1 LWTPLRIAAQVRVAV
16 IGAGIAGLAAAH
28 RLDPHCDVVLFEAE
42 QRAGGHA
49 HTVVG
54 GGHALDSGFVVCNE
68 RNYPIFLD
76 LLQELGVALRPS
88 TMSFSVRC
96 ERCDLEFSGHGLGGL
111 FAQRRNLVRPS
122 FARLLV
128 DLGRFF
134 RNARAVLDDPEGD
147 RLTIGEFLERGRYG
161 RGLTDHFLAPMGA
174 AIWSSSPARMREM
187 PARFFVRFFDN
198 HGLLGVRDAPQWYT
212 IEGGS
217 QSYVN
222 ALCARLRGR
231 LELGAPARRVRR
243 DDAGVDVTADGA
255 ARERFD
261 RVILACH
268 PDQALAL
275 LADPSDDERVS
286 LALLPYAANETV
298 VHTGDSLLP
307 RRVAARAAWN
317 VALDDCRGRDR
328 PVSVTYSL
336 NRLHAFS
343 DPLEYCVSLNQSSRI
358 DERDVIAR
366 MTYEHPVYTLDS
378 VAARE
383 RLRAQLGLRRTD
395 YAGAYLGWG
404 FHEDGAV
411 SGVAAAERTL
421 AGAT

>member
-1 LWTPLRIAAQVRVAV
+1 LWTPRQTAAQVKVAIV
-16 IGAGIAGLAAAH
+16 GAGIAGLAAAH
-28 RLDPHCDVVLFEAE
+28 RLDPHCDVVLYEAE
-42 QRAGGHA
+42 PRAGGHA
-49 HTVVG
+49 HTVLAE
-54 GGHALDSGFVVCNE
+54 GHALDSGFVVCNE
-68 RNYPIFLD
+68 RNYPEFLE
-76 LLQELGVALRPS
+76 LMRELGIALRPS

-96 ERCDLEFSGHGLGGL
+96 DRCKLEFSGHGLRGL

-122 FARLLV
+122 FARMLV

-161 RGLTDHFLAPMGA
+161 RQLTDHFLAPMGA

-198 HGLLGVRDAPQWYT
+198 HGLLGVRDAPQWHT

-217 QSYVN
+217 QAYVG

-231 LELGAPARRVRR
+231 VALAAAVRSVRR
-243 DDAGVDVTADGA
+243 DDAGVELTAGDGGP
-255 ARERFD
+255 ERFD

-268 PDQALAL
+268 PDQGLAL
-275 LADPSDDERVS
+275 LADPSDDERD
-286 LALLPYAANETV
+286 ALGRMPFSRNETV
-298 VHTGDSLLP
+298 VHRGDDLLP

-317 VALDDCRGRDR
+317 VALDDCRAHDR

-343 DPLEYCVSLNQSSRI
+343 DPVEYCVSLNQSARI
-358 DERDVIAR
+358 RERDVIAR

-378 VAARE
+378 VAARD
-383 RLRAQLGLRRTD
+383 RLGRQFGERRTD

-411 SGVAAAERTL
+411 SGLAAAERTL
-421 AGAT
+421 AGAS

>member
-1 LWTPLRIAAQVRVAV
+1 LWTPRPIAAQVRVAIV
-16 IGAGIAGLAAAH
+16 GAGIAGLAAAH

-42 QRAGGHA
+42 PRAGGHA
-49 HTVVG
+49 HTVL
-54 GGHALDSGFVVCNE
+54 GHGYALDSGFVVCNE
-68 RNYPIFLD
+68 RNYPEFL
-76 LLQELGVALRPS
+76 ELMHELRVTLRPS

-96 ERCDLEFSGHGLGGL
+96 ERCRLEFSGHGLRGL

-122 FARLLV
+122 FGRLLL

-134 RNARAVLDDPEGD
+134 RNARALLDDPGAD
-147 RLTIGEFLERGRYG
+147 DLTIGAYLRREGYG
-161 RGLTDHFLAPMGA
+161 RALTDHFLAPMGA

-198 HGLLGVRDAPQWYT
+198 HGLLGVRDAPQWHT

-217 QSYVN
+217 RTYVD

-231 LELGAPARRVRR
+231 VALGAPVRSARR
-243 DDAGVDVTADGA
+243 DDAGVHITAGDAGP
-255 ARERFD
+255 ERFD

-275 LADPSDDERVS
+275 LADASHDEHEA
-286 LALLPYAANETV
+286 LARIPYLRNETV
-298 VHTGDSLLP
+298 VHRGDGLLP

-317 VALDDCRGRDR
+317 VALGDCRAHER
-328 PVSVTYSL
+328 PVGVTYSL
-336 NRLHAFS
+336 NRLHAFE
-343 DPLEYCVSLNQSSRI
+343 DPVEYCVSLNQSASI
-358 DERDVIAR
+358 AEHDVISR

-378 VAARE
+378 VAACA
-383 RLRAQLGLRRTD
+383 RLRTQLGVRRTD

-411 SGVAAAERTL
+411 SGFAAAERTL
-421 AGAT
+421 AGAA

>member
-1 LWTPLRIAAQVRVAV
+1 VRVAIV
-16 IGAGIAGLAAAH
+16 GAGIAGLAAAH
-28 RLDPHCDVVLFEAE
+28 RLDPHCDVVLYDAE

-49 HTVVG
+49 YTVLA
-54 GGHALDSGFVVCNE
+54 GGHALDAGFVVCNE
-68 RNYPIFLD
+68 RNYPAFLAIVRD
-76 LLQELGVALRPS
+76 LGVSLRPS
-88 TMSFSVRC
+88 AMSFSVRC

-122 FARLLV
+122 FARLLL

-134 RNARAVLDDPEGD
+134 RNARKLLDDPGAD
-147 RLTIGEFLERGRYG
+147 DLTIGEYLERGGYSRA
-161 RGLTDHFLAPMGA
+161 LTDHFLAPMGA
-174 AIWSSSPARMREM
+174 AIWSSSSARMREM
-187 PARFFVRFFDN
+187 PARFFIHFFDN

-217 QSYVN
+217 KAYVD
-222 ALCARLRGR
+222 ALTARLRGR
-231 LELGAPARRVRR
+231 VALGAPVRAVRR
-243 DDAGVDVTADGA
+243 TGDRVEVRAGDASP
-255 ARERFD
+255 ERFD

-268 PDQALAL
+268 PGQALGL
-275 LADPSDDERVS
+275 LEDPSDVEADA
-286 LALLPYAANETV
+286 LARIPYSRNETV
-298 VHTGDSLLP
+298 VHRGDSLLP

-317 VALDDCRGRDR
+317 VALDDCRSGDR

-336 NRLHAFS
+336 NRLHAFD
-343 DPLEYCVSLNQSSRI
+343 DPVEYCVSLNQSQRI
-358 DERDVIAR
+358 REQDVIAR

-383 RLRAQLGLRRTD
+383 RLQTQLGSRGTD

-411 SGVAAAERTL
+411 SGLAAAERTL
-421 AGAT
+421 ASLT

>member
-1 LWTPLRIAAQVRVAV
+1 
-16 IGAGIAGLAAAH
+16 
-28 RLDPHCDVVLFEAE
+28 
-42 QRAGGHA
+42 
-49 HTVVG
+49 
-54 GGHALDSGFVVCNE
+54 
-68 RNYPIFLD
+68 
-76 LLQELGVALRPS
+76 
-88 TMSFSVRC
+88 MSFSVRC
-96 ERCDLEFSGHGLGGL
+96 ERCDLEFSGTGLGGL

-122 FARLLV
+122 FARLLL

-147 RLTIGEFLERGRYG
+147 RLTIGEFLERGGYG

-217 QSYVN
+217 QSYVD

-231 LELGAPARRVRR
+231 VALGAPVRSVRR
-243 DDAGVDVTADGA
+243 DEDGVEVSAGDAAP
-255 ARERFD
+255 ERFD

-275 LADPSDDERVS
+275 LADPSDDERDA
-286 LALLPYAANETV
+286 LARMPYSSNETV
-298 VHTGDSLLP
+298 VHRGDALLP

-317 VALDDCRGRDR
+317 VALDDCRAHDR

-336 NRLHAFS
+336 NRLHAFA
-343 DPLEYCVSLNQSSRI
+343 DPPEYCVSLNQSARI

-383 RLRAQLGLRRTD
+383 RLRGAARPAPHATTRAPTW
-395 YAGAYLGWG
+395 AGA
-404 FHEDGAV
+404 
-411 SGVAAAERTL
+411 STRT
-421 AGAT
+421 AP

>member
-1 LWTPLRIAAQVRVAV
+1 LWTPLRIAAQVRVAIV
-16 IGAGIAGLAAAH
+16 GAGVAGLAAAH
-28 RLDPHCDVVLFEAE
+28 RLDPHCDVVLYEAE
-42 QRAGGHA
+42 PRAGGHA
-49 HTVVG
+49 HTVLA

-68 RNYPIFLD
+68 RNYPTFLA
-76 LLQELGVALRPS
+76 LMQELGIALRPS
-88 TMSFSVRC
+88 IMSFSVRC
-96 ERCDLEFSGHGLGGL
+96 ERCDLEFSGHGLRGL

-122 FARLLV
+122 FARLLL

-134 RNARAVLDDPEGD
+134 RNARSMLDDPEGD
-147 RLTIGEFLERGRYG
+147 HLTIGEFLERGRYG
-161 RGLTDHFLAPMGA
+161 RSLSDHFLAPMGA

-198 HGLLGVRDAPQWYT
+198 HGLLGVRDAPLWYT

-217 QSYVN
+217 ERYVH

-231 LELGAPARRVRR
+231 VALAAPVRSVRR
-243 DDAGVDVTADGA
+243 DDAAVEVTAAGGA
-255 ARERFD
+255 PERFD

-268 PDQALAL
+268 PGQALVL
-275 LADPSDDERVS
+275 LADPSDDERD
-286 LALLPYAANETV
+286 ALSRMPYTSNETV
-298 VHTGDSLLP
+298 MHRGDSLLP

-328 PVSVTYSL
+328 PVAVTYSL
-336 NRLHAFS
+336 NRLHALS
-343 DPLEYCVSLNQSSRI
+343 DPAEYCVSLNQSSRI

-383 RLRAQLGLRRTD
+383 RLRSQLGSRRTD

-421 AGAT
+421 AGAS

>member
-1 LWTPLRIAAQVRVAV
+1 MKVAV
-16 IGAGIAGLAAAH
+16 VGAGIAGLAAAH
-28 RLDPHCDVVLFEAE
+28 RLDPQCNVVLFEAE

-49 HTVVG
+49 HTVLA

-68 RNYPIFLD
+68 RNYPIFLA
-76 LLQELGVALRPS
+76 LMQELGIGLRPS

-122 FARLLV
+122 FARLLL

-147 RLTIGEFLERGRYG
+147 RITIGEFLERGRYG

-231 LELGAPARRVRR
+231 VALGAPVRSVRR
-243 DDAGVDVTADGA
+243 DDGGVEVSAADA
-255 ARERFD
+255 APERFD

-275 LADPSDDERVS
+275 LADPSHDERDS
-286 LALLPYAANETV
+286 LARLPYTSNEIV
-298 VHTGDSLLP
+298 LHTGDALLP
-307 RRVAARAAWN
+307 RRVTARAAWN
-317 VALDDCRGRDR
+317 VALADCRGHDR

-343 DPLEYCVSLNQSSRI
+343 DSLEYCVSLNQSSRI

-421 AGAT
+421 ASDA